1 MKRSAWRYLWK
12 SEDIR
17 KKLLITLL
25 LLVLYRLAANMPVP
39 GVNREVIASI
49 LHAAGAAR

>member
-17 KKLLITLL
+17 KKLLITL
-25 LLVLYRLAANMPVP
+25 
-39 GVNREVIASI
+39 ASADY
-49 LHAAGAAR
+49 LPSGGKYPCAGH